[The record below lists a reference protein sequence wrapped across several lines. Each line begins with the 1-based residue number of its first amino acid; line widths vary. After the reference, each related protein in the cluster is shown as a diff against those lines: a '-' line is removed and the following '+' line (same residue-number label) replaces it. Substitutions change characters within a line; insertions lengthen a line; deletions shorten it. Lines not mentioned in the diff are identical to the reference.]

1 MTDLMVLF
9 FFYFGTVTHQF
20 RYACVVEDD
29 FLLSDPVNEKKFGV
43 DLKRAL
49 ERARSSSGKLFEG
62 MTFYITA
69 KVPVGAKLLKNV
81 ITAGGGKV
89 CVFGLR
95 HSEGLG
101 LAVLIGGLRC
111 RLDRVHRR

>member
-1 MTDLMVLF
+1 MVLF
-9 FFYFGTVTHQF
+9 FFFLLWNCYSSF
-20 RYACVVEDD
+20 RYVCVVEDD

-81 ITAGGGKV
+81 VTVGGGKV
-89 CVFGLR
+89 CVFGSR
-95 HSEGLG
+95 NSESLG

>member
-1 MTDLMVLF
+1 MTDLMVLVC

-69 KVPVGAKLLKNV
+69 AFV
-81 ITAGGGKV
+81 
-89 CVFGLR
+89 
-95 HSEGLG
+95 
-101 LAVLIGGLRC
+101 
-111 RLDRVHRR
+111 RVDTVEI